1 MHILFLFI
9 KKQAMKALLEEL
21 EDWKTEGCSVVI
33 SGDLEKRPD
42 DGFIITR
49 WDRPVPQTF
58 RKKFEVDTD
67 IIDHIG
73 LHIEQ
78 AITIQPEAVL
88 PDA

>member
-9 KKQAMKALLEEL
+9 KKQAMKAMLDEL
-21 EDWKTEGCSVVI
+21 ADWQTEGCTVVI

-42 DGFIITR
+42 DGFIILN
-49 WDRPVPQTF
+49 WDRPLPATF

-73 LHIEQ
+73 LHVVVTN
-78 AITIQPEAVL
+78 ALTVQPEA
-88 PDA
+88 